1 MKQTNYGGGEAVK
14 KNIEKSKDFIIQ
26 ELFNILVENDVTYA
40 EAQQIL
46 NDLRNK
52 LYASAKLG

>member
-1 MKQTNYGGGEAVK
+1 MK

>member
-1 MKQTNYGGGEAVK
+1 MK
-14 KNIEKSKDFIIQ
+14 KSKDSIIQ
-26 ELFNILVENDVTYA
+26 ELFNTLVENDVTYA

-52 LYASAKLG
+52 LYASAKVN